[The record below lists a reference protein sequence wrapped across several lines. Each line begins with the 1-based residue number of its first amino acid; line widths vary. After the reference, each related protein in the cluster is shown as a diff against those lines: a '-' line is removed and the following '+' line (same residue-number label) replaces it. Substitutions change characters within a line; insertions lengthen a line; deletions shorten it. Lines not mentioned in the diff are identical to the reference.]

1 MFQRQSFWLTFFMPV
16 FFVECPLLAE
26 NALFEHSTQ
35 GLFLIGKRLLML
47 VQTKGVWERLF
58 LKLGF

>member
-1 MFQRQSFWLTFFMPV
+1 MFQRQSFWLPFFMPV

-26 NALFEHSTQ
+26 NALSEHSTQ

-47 VQTKGVWERLF
+47 VQTKEVWERLF